1 MKDILFYSFL
11 ILFSTSIFS
20 QEIKPK
26 KGPVIKNFGQ
36 VYTIENPDLL
46 LDVNK
51 KYKVIF
57 DIYSDEKRVKN
68 LNSSINTVARFIN
81 MHSLQGVDLSNLNIV
96 VVLHGEATKNALTNE
111 AFQEYHVV
119 KNPNTELISVL
130 KAANVKIYV
139 CGQSFAS
146 QEFER
151 KDLSKNV
158 EMSLSAL
165 TALVYYQ
172 SEGYQLITFN

>member
-1 MKDILFYSFL
+1 MKDILFFSIFT
-11 ILFSTSIFS
+11 LFFTSIFS
-20 QEIKPK
+20 QEIKPTNE
-26 KGPVIKNFGQ
+26 PIIQNFGQ
-36 VYTIENPDLL
+36 VYTVENPDLL

-57 DIYSDEKRVKN
+57 DIYSDVKRVKN

-81 MHSLQGVDLSNLNIV
+81 MHSLQGVDISNLNIV
-96 VVLHGEATKNALTNE
+96 VVLHGEATKNALTDE

-119 KNPNTELISVL
+119 KNPNTELISAL

-139 CGQSFAS
+139 CGQSFVS
-146 QEFER
+146 KEFER
-151 KDLSKNV
+151 KDLSKDV

-165 TALVYYQ
+165 TTLVYYQ
-172 SEGYQLITFN
+172 TEGYQLITFN

>member
-1 MKDILFYSFL
+1 MKDILFYSFF

-20 QEIKPK
+20 QDIKPVK
-26 KGPVIKNFGQ
+26 DAIIKNFGQ
-36 VYTIENPDLL
+36 VYTVDNPDLL

-51 KYKVIF
+51 TYKVIF

-68 LNSSINTVARFIN
+68 LNPSVNTVARFIN
-81 MHSLQGVDLSNLNIV
+81 MHAAQGVELSNLNIV
-96 VVLHGEATKNALTNE
+96 VVLHGEATKNALTDE
-111 AFQEYHVV
+111 AFQDYHVV
-119 KNPNTELISVL
+119 KNPNTELISAL

-139 CGQSFAS
+139 CGQSFAHK
-146 QEFER
+146 EFER